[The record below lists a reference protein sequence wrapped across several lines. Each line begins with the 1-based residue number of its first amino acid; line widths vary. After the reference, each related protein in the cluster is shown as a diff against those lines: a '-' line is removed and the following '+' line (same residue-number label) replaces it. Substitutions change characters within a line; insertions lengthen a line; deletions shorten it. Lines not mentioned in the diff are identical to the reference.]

1 MLALNQENYAYIKIP
16 SFSDSSLLENFT
28 QYIATLKKLNQTR
41 KLLKSI
47 FNNFDT
53 FVLINNLNNSERI
66 DQFLLALEDVSEIN
80 EALLETH
87 IFSQWHLYPLYY
99 LVDKIEDWN
108 MATQGLL
115 TGLEAELKH
124 EQTLNEH

>member
-1 MLALNQENYAYIKIP
+1 MLALNQEDYSYIKIP
-16 SFSDSSLLENFT
+16 SFSDTSLLENFT

-53 FVLINNLNNSERI
+53 FVLLNNLNNSERI

-80 EALLETH
+80 EALLGTH

-124 EQTLNEH
+124 EQTLHEH

>member
-1 MLALNQENYAYIKIP
+1 MLALNQENYAYIQIP
-16 SFSDSSLLENFT
+16 NFSNTSLMQNFT
-28 QYIATLKKLNQTR
+28 KYITTLKKLNQTR

-47 FNNFDT
+47 FTHFDT
-53 FVLINNLNNSERI
+53 FVLINNLNSSEKI

-80 EALLETH
+80 EELLETP
-87 IFSQWHLYPLYY
+87 ILSQWHLYPLYY

-124 EQTLNEH
+124 EKTLNDN